1 MKKFFTIL
9 CAAMLSFGVSAQT
22 DAGNMYLGANSN
34 LELNFGDNEDMT
46 FKAMAGYFMMDNLM
60 VGAILN
66 YSKSGSADGD
76 FGFGAG
82 VRYYMNNIYGQFS
95 YEIPGEDQSE
105 MNIQL
110 GYAAYLNDNVSVEP
124 SFSYIMGESM
134 GADMNYMSLKV
145 GLALHM

>member
-22 DAGNMYLGANSN
+22 DAGNMYLGATSN
-34 LELNFGDNEDMT
+34 LTLDFGDTENMNFD
-46 FKAMAGYFMMDNLM
+46 ALAGYFMMDNLAVM
-60 VGAILN
+60 AILK
-66 YSKSGSADGD
+66 YSKAGDADGE

-82 VRYYMNNIYGQFS
+82 VRYYMNNIYGQFK

-105 MNIQL
+105 MAIGL

-124 SFSYIMGESM
+124 SFNYIMGDNN
-134 GADMNYMSLKV
+134 GADNNYMTLKV
-145 GLALHM
+145 GFALHM